1 MWKKLLSP
9 QIWLPL
15 IILGAGAGL
24 VMYFMGN
31 KPEARKK
38 PRPFRGTLVEVTQT
52 VRSNSRILFE
62 THGRV
67 RAAQRVVV
75 TAQVNG
81 VVNWI
86 SPLLAEGSFF
96 QSGELLMTLDP
107 LNSAN
112 LDFTLIKA
120 PFSGVVQKRNVDLG
134 QHVNTGTQLATLIG
148 SDRAEVITDVPLSRM
163 EWLMGGPS
171 KPGEEDPNQYSLDA
185 EISMRV
191 GAQNAV
197 WSGQVER
204 HLLEL
209 TPNGMM
215 VQLILSVE
223 DPFRLRPSE
232 PGNWIRLDKK
242 ENKAEPK
249 PKRKNEGLPA
259 SKNEVA
265 FSVPLFIGAFV
276 EVKIPGKTLE
286 SVIELPVRALRDE
299 NTVWVVENELL
310 QIRKVEIVHLE
321 GDSFYVSKGLKPG
334 EEVVTSPLK
343 GAANGMKVSLQGSG
357 TPGRSMRAQKKKGDQ
372 GQITD
377 HGMNKQKSRKKKW
390 QQETKG
396 KGKAL
401 KPRKA
406 RQAEEEA

>member
-1 MWKKLLSP
+1 M
-9 QIWLPL
+9 PL
-15 IILGAGAGL
+15 MILGAGAGL

-242 ENKAEPK
+242 ENKAVPK

-259 SKNEVA
+259 SKNEAA

-310 QIRKVEIVHLE
+310 QIREVEIVHLE

-343 GAANGMKVSLQGSG
+343 GAANGMKVSFEGSG
-357 TPGRSMRAQKKKGDQ
+357 TPGRSMRGQKKK
-372 GQITD
+372 
-377 HGMNKQKSRKKKW
+377 
-390 QQETKG
+390 ETKD
-396 KGKAL
+396 K
-401 KPRKA
+401 
-406 RQAEEEA
+406 